1 MDSNTVL
8 NENYYIKTKQI
19 IEDLIHSGM
28 LRFGSGYCLSM
39 SDVVL
44 KLLHKQGI
52 SAQMVECNLMV
63 MKKNPPGLVLVGY
76 KGFMENTIGTNQK
89 IDNHVVCITKTKIPI
104 LIDLSIGHIDPEV
117 PYICQPILNEHSH
130 TDLAEFEFESSTW
143 TYQSRDEAELPN
155 LHQKSILNRIKTD
168 IRIDNEIKF
177 IKYFLFVLFT
187 VSSLN
192 FTRGVYDFYYTFIH
206 PEAHPT
212 RHLEL
217 KKELEQNEMRNQE
230 IRKHLEQTQAIN

>member
-1 MDSNTVL
+1 MNRNTAQ
-8 NENYYIKTKQI
+8 NEDYYLKVKEI

-44 KLLHKQGI
+44 KLLHKEGI
-52 SAQMVECNLMV
+52 RAEMIECNLMV
-63 MKKNPPGLVLVGY
+63 MMKEPPGLVLVGY
-76 KGFMENTIGTNQK
+76 RGFMENTLNSGQK

-104 LIDLSIGHIDPEV
+104 LIDLSVSHIDPKV
-117 PYICQPILNEHSH
+117 QYICEPILDEHPH
-130 TDLAEFEFESSTW
+130 TDLAEFDFPSSTW
-143 TYQSRDEAELPN
+143 TYQSRNDSELPK

-168 IRIDNEIKF
+168 IRIDKEITF
-177 IKYFLFVLFT
+177 IKYFLFILFA

-192 FTRGVYDFYYTFIH
+192 FTRGVYEFYYTFVN

-212 RHLEL
+212 RYLEPRH
-217 KKELEQNEMRNQE
+217 ELEENEKRNKQLRQQIKDE
-230 IRKHLEQTQAIN
+230 TH